1 MAAFPVNVWC
11 IKTVNKQYTRWK
23 YLILHPVF
31 SYNQNFQCYWKAEV
45 NSLIS
50 LWSGYEIKDVET
62 FVRPVLKVKDK
73 QELKST
79 ILYV

>member
-1 MAAFPVNVWC
+1 M
-11 IKTVNKQYTRWK
+11 
-23 YLILHPVF
+23 LL
-31 SYNQNFQCYWKAEV
+31 KAEV

-62 FVRPVLKVKDK
+62 FVCPVLKVKDK